1 MQLKCNQTI
10 KCERALT
17 STWKEEAGRFQ
28 SSRPAWSTELLAG
41 QPGLHRE
48 ILSKKKKKSE
58 PVSATIIP
66 TDSVTKKIIREGSP
80 LFKEED
86 G

>member
-1 MQLKCNQTI
+1 MSLVPAL
-10 KCERALT
+10 ERQRQAELR
-17 STWKEEAGRFQ
+17 EFEANLVYKA
-28 SSRPAWSTELLAG
+28 SSG

>member
-48 ILSKKKKKSE
+48 ILSQKQNKTKQNPTNQKQPTNK
-58 PVSATIIP
+58 PTIE
-66 TDSVTKKIIREGSP
+66 RRRMQN
-80 LFKEED
+80 L
-86 G
+86 